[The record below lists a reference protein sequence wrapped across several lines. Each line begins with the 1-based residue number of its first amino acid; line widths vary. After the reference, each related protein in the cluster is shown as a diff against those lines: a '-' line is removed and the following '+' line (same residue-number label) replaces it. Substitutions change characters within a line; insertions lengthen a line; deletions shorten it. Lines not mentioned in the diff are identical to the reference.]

1 MQSANVNNEPEF
13 QSSPVIRRLLCAL
26 VYSLGIFAS
35 ISVLGVLSV
44 SADCQI
50 DGKCSAKDRLVDV
63 VLSAIWILGS
73 VFVVYKAWRCELIG
87 CRKKAL
93 A

>member
-1 MQSANVNNEPEF
+1 MQSANVKIEQEF

-50 DGKCSAKDRLVDV
+50 DGKCSNKDRVVDV
-63 VLSAIWILGS
+63 VLSAVWVLGS
-73 VFVVYKAWRCELIG
+73 VFVAYKAWRSELIG

-93 A
+93 V